1 MSENEYVDG
10 FFGVKRSIRHFKSCS
25 AWKHLFFAAN
35 ISRFWLER
43 CFMFYKQSSRMC
55 WVDPITPF
63 SVTDWH
69 FSLNDEARPQGP
81 PPRLK
86 GSAQRVLKL
95 QFDPSMHTLSS
106 ILLHISA
113 GIVSIHKCCDW
124 REPTMPSVVVVNFWL
139 RGPGLHGS
147 GPRWGVG
154 SEVEYLTFLRDDS
167 LVTTP
172 DAGARIFHRPD
183 LLWQRRI
190 RFGWRILSGAV
201 CFLQT
206 PPRVLKLKLE
216 MNRLTQDGRESKVF
230 PFKFLQVVHEQNPS
244 CSWCSD

>member
-1 MSENEYVDG
+1 MLS
-10 FFGVKRSIRHFKSCS
+10 VK
-25 AWKHLFFAAN
+25 APFFAAN

-43 CFMFYKQSSRMC
+43 CFMFYKQSNRMC

-69 FSLNDEARPQGP
+69 FSQNDEARPQGP

-95 QFDPSMHTLSS
+95 QFDPSMHTPSS

-113 GIVSIHKCCDW
+113 GIVSIHKCSDW

-172 DAGARIFHRPD
+172 DAGARASFTALISCGNAESD
-183 LLWQRRI
+183 LDDES
-190 RFGWRILSGAV
+190 FPAPSV
-201 CFLQT
+201 SC
-206 PPRVLKLKLE
+206 
-216 MNRLTQDGRESKVF
+216 RLHPVF
-230 PFKFLQVVHEQNPS
+230 SN
-244 CSWCSD
+244 